1 MSNLKGTKPSTSE
14 AEPTIKD
21 IQCRNCSKN
30 FKSNSILKHLSQS
43 KKQNCISVYTVEEIN
58 NFKKISKELSE
69 HKKKLWK
76 EKNKEHEA
84 EYQAEYNRKRYQE
97 NRDNIISQRRNDTK
111 SRYKQ
116 KTIIEHG
123 NDLNKYKERCKNF
136 AIEEND
142 EQFSHFQEYFT
153 KKIEKLKWYIVPDR
167 KEYVQN
173 EFDSIEKLIK
183 ETYEELNDL
192 INETVEKVKDENE
205 NWDTVAIA
213 FSSIID
219 TYETMHLMVY
229 ERPEGKRIIKQKWEA
244 LKKKL
249 ENDMKRIQRDEVD
262 FEKECKGCK
271 KSYQTNTILTHLG
284 KNSLCHEKYN
294 ESELG
299 SLKEESQERNS
310 FKKNI
315 WREINRDKIVKQK
328 AKYYKENILRN
339 KAKNEAEE
347 NERLEKRRDNTFT
360 FYKNCQQ
367 EKYKRYLDNEITYF
381 ELSILKR
388 IKLLKSKS
396 VKKENLEKLIQI
408 EIDMKEK
415 VTDSKRMIDEANR
428 EASNI
433 SCHHDAKDIYTFGG
447 DHGCYECSKLIDKLY
462 NFLKIDVHSA
472 RAKRSKIFET
482 FFTEIF
488 KSLNEI
494 IEEENAPK
502 EIIQI
507 WDDKLQKWHLLVEF
521 QWDFVDVL
529 KNTERIQYPNAQ
541 ELTENYYNYKTDD
554 VELCFGGNSIS
565 ISMLLS

>member
-69 HKKKLWK
+69 NKKKLWK

-229 ERPEGKRIIKQKWEA
+229 ERPEGKLMIKQKWEA

-262 FEKECKGCK
+262 FEK
-271 KSYQTNTILTHLG
+271 
-284 KNSLCHEKYN
+284 
-294 ESELG
+294 
-299 SLKEESQERNS
+299 
-310 FKKNI
+310 
-315 WREINRDKIVKQK
+315 D
-328 AKYYKENILRN
+328 
-339 KAKNEAEE
+339 
-347 NERLEKRRDNTFT
+347 
-360 FYKNCQQ
+360 
-367 EKYKRYLDNEITYF
+367 YF
-381 ELSILKR
+381 
-388 IKLLKSKS
+388 
-396 VKKENLEKLIQI
+396 V
-408 EIDMKEK
+408 
-415 VTDSKRMIDEANR
+415 
-428 EASNI
+428 
-433 SCHHDAKDIYTFGG
+433 
-447 DHGCYECSKLIDKLY
+447 
-462 NFLKIDVHSA
+462 
-472 RAKRSKIFET
+472 
-482 FFTEIF
+482 
-488 KSLNEI
+488 
-494 IEEENAPK
+494 
-502 EIIQI
+502 
-507 WDDKLQKWHLLVEF
+507 
-521 QWDFVDVL
+521 
-529 KNTERIQYPNAQ
+529 
-541 ELTENYYNYKTDD
+541 
-554 VELCFGGNSIS
+554 
-565 ISMLLS
+565 